1 MLCNLDQIRLSG
13 IARNVGLSELLTTQ
27 DPIRGHVLETQHPNL
42 SLLPSG
48 LLPPNPAD
56 LLSTQRMHKILV
68 EAEQALH
75 LVIIDGP
82 PTLVLVL
89 ADSPLLAALSVTA
102 FSLSRPVRRA
112 RRRRSAQPTGSDG
125 DHILGAALTKAS
137 REAGY
142 GYSRYGYGY
151 GHPKV
156 DKKRTEILMI
166 PQGTEH

>member
-1 MLCNLDQIRLSG
+1 VLCNLDQIRLSG

-89 ADSPLLAALSVTA
+89 VLADSPLLAALSITA

-112 RRRRSAQPTGSDG
+112 RAGVEALNRLEATGTISSARRLPRPRGRPVMATAATATATG
-125 DHILGAALTKAS
+125 I
-137 REAGY
+137 R
-142 GYSRYGYGY
+142 R
-151 GHPKV
+151 
-156 DKKRTEILMI
+156 
-166 PQGTEH
+166 

>member
-82 PTLVLVL
+82 PTLVL

-112 RRRRSAQPTGSDG
+112 RAGVEALNRLEATGTISSARRLPRPRGRPVMATAATAMATG
-125 DHILGAALTKAS
+125 I
-137 REAGY
+137 R
-142 GYSRYGYGY
+142 R
-151 GHPKV
+151 
-156 DKKRTEILMI
+156 
-166 PQGTEH
+166 

>member
-82 PTLVLVL
+82 PTLVL

-112 RRRRSAQPTGSDG
+112 RAGVEALNRLEATGTISSARRLPRPRGRPVMATAATATATG
-125 DHILGAALTKAS
+125 I
-137 REAGY
+137 R
-142 GYSRYGYGY
+142 R
-151 GHPKV
+151 
-156 DKKRTEILMI
+156 
-166 PQGTEH
+166 